1 MEWFHS
7 LLFEDGIAHAVL
19 LYALTISAGV
29 ALGKIRIFGISLG
42 VTFVLFVG
50 LFLGHLGFNANPE
63 IIHFLREFGLILF
76 IFSIGLQVGPGFFS
90 SFKKRGMKM
99 NLLAV
104 SVVLLGVGVAVVLYY
119 ILDGRVSMP
128 MMVGILSGAVTNT
141 PGLGAAQETLRQL
154 SESGAVGEAP
164 QIALGY
170 AVAYPLG
177 VTGIILSLMLIRLV
191 FRIDLKK
198 ENQRIKDTNDPQ
210 SEKIEFLTIRLLN
223 KHFDGRKLHDVK
235 QLVGRSFIVS
245 RMMRRGDYSVPV
257 GNTVLKQGDILFVI
271 TAGAAAEAVT
281 AFLGETTELD
291 WKESDKVLV
300 SRRIV
305 ITQNNINGK
314 TIGDLHLRSILGTNI
329 TRVHRS
335 GIDLLATPDL
345 VLQVGDKVTVVG
357 EPDAIKKVEDL
368 LGNALKRL
376 DHPHILS
383 IFMGIV
389 LGVLAGSVPFEIPGI
404 PMPVRLGLAGGPL
417 IVSILMGRFG
427 YKVKLITYTTQSA
440 NLMLREVGITLFLA
454 SVGLASGNRFVETVV
469 SADGLIWIG
478 CGFVITTVPLLLTGC
493 VARKML
499 HLDYF
504 TLTGLLSGST
514 TDPPALAYSN
524 SISDNDA
531 PAVAYSTVYPLTMFL
546 RVILAQILILL
557 FL

>member
-90 SFKKRGMKM
+90 SFKKGGMKM

-170 AVAYPLG
+170 AVAFPLG

>member
-90 SFKKRGMKM
+90 SFKKGGMKM